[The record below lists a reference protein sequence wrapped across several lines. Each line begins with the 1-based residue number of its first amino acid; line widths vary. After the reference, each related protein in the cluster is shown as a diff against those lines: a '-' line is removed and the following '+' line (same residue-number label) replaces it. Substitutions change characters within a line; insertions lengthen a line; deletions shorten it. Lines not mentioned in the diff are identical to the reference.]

1 MFAMV
6 LLSFFAFPC
15 MQWNVHADDNDDRM
29 LYNNYIYYTINSS
42 NEVVI
47 QDVRT
52 SITEAE
58 IPAEIDG
65 YSVTEIGNYAF
76 KDCTRLTS
84 VTIPDSVVKIGA
96 YAFKDCTALTDL
108 TIPNSVTE
116 IGWGIV
122 EGTPWLAYQTDDFVV
137 AGDGILLAYRGADS
151 DVAVSNTV
159 RCISGYA
166 FSGCE
171 TVCFV
176 SFSENLT
183 VIDAFAFDQ
192 CTNLE
197 TITFSEHLT
206 KIGEYAFHWCT
217 SLKKVDL
224 PDSVVTL
231 GDHAFSYCK
240 ALTRVKLS
248 AYMTTIEN
256 MTFSCCVSLTEVT
269 IPESV
274 TAIGN
279 YAFQNC
285 IALESIT
292 LSQGLTVIN
301 VGIFDGC
308 TSLTQITI
316 LNPECIIADDSTT
329 LSEQADIYGMVVS
342 TANTYAIKYAHKFTA
357 LDWMR
362 GDYDGDGIL
371 TVQDAYQILVVF
383 ASDSAGVPQ
392 TLTDTE
398 IYAADYNDDGC
409 INTQDAYAV
418 MVAFAQSA
426 DGC

>member
-1 MFAMV
+1 MIKTSFCRKICVMFAMV

-47 QDVRT
+47 QDVRA

-65 YSVTEIGNYAF
+65 YSVTE
-76 KDCTRLTS
+76 
-84 VTIPDSVVKIGA
+84 
-96 YAFKDCTALTDL
+96 
-108 TIPNSVTE
+108 
-116 IGWGIV
+116 
-122 EGTPWLAYQTDDFVV
+122 
-137 AGDGILLAYRGADS
+137 
-151 DVAVSNTV
+151 
-159 RCISGYA
+159 
-166 FSGCE
+166 
-171 TVCFV
+171 
-176 SFSENLT
+176 
-183 VIDAFAFDQ
+183 
-192 CTNLE
+192 
-197 TITFSEHLT
+197 
-206 KIGEYAFHWCT
+206 
-217 SLKKVDL
+217 
-224 PDSVVTL
+224 
-231 GDHAFSYCK
+231 
-240 ALTRVKLS
+240 
-248 AYMTTIEN
+248 
-256 MTFSCCVSLTEVT
+256 
-269 IPESV
+269 
-274 TAIGN
+274 IGN

-398 IYAADYNDDGC
+398 IYAADYNDDVC